1 MYSSELQMEF
11 QLLKPLTKEKRQFAV
26 KIKMQENLGIFLTE
40 KENFKL
46 TVYSTSPSVEELW
59 ATGVTLEL
67 MKAPQ
72 IKHSQRLFWRTS
84 ALLTL
89 LAWDGFMKTTDIQA
103 YCTNLKYQIVTV
115 SYLLFLPAISFTL
128 TATNTAVEVF
138 LSFLFS
144 HLVTFQ
150 FQHFSNYC
158 TSLFWLL
165 HPPSRT
171 PQVFSTQFLFSIV
184 YSLKNEISLMRKPQY
199 TKLDDW
205 LKLLLED

>member
-11 QLLKPLTKEKRQFAV
+11 QLLKPLTKEKRQFTV

-67 MKAPQ
+67 MKSPQ

-138 LSFLFS
+138 LSFCLLTWLLFS
-144 HLVTFQ
+144 FSTFQ
-150 FQHFSNYC
+150 TTAQVYFDYSIPLRAPPRCSPPNSYFQ
-158 TSLFWLL
+158 LF
-165 HPPSRT
+165 T
-171 PQVFSTQFLFSIV
+171 A
-184 YSLKNEISLMRKPQY
+184 
-199 TKLDDW
+199 
-205 LKLLLED
+205 

>member
-1 MYSSELQMEF
+1 
-11 QLLKPLTKEKRQFAV
+11 
-26 KIKMQENLGIFLTE
+26 MQENLGIFLTE

-67 MKAPQ
+67 MKSPQ

-103 YCTNLKYQIVTV
+103 YCTNLKRQIVTV